1 MGPPDS
7 IRQHRALPKQK
18 ATHSKGLP
26 HQPWFMESG
35 VFNPGCPLESP
46 GAGRGGFSQT
56 QMLGSTS
63 VNPDSIVLDGSPRVS
78 IESSPS

>member
-7 IRQHRALPKQK
+7 IRQHRALRKQK

-35 VFNPGCPLESP
+35 VFNLGCPLESP
-46 GAGRGGFSQT
+46 GGGGGFSQT
-56 QMLGSTS
+56 QMLGSTP